1 MDGIDL
7 ATYYYCYCVH
17 MICNH
22 DLEWGGWKAG
32 MGTKESIFE
41 VGKMTLH
48 VKYINPIMKQKP
60 LSAKKKKQ
68 ISVRIQAVKVRVC
81 VWSIQS
87 RHKLDCIHSK
97 ACSDECMGMQPCIL
111 LNVQEEGAIVSK

>member
-1 MDGIDL
+1 
-7 ATYYYCYCVH
+7 

-60 LSAKKKKQ
+60 LSAKKKKADF
-68 ISVRIQAVKVRVC
+68 SPYTSSKSPCVC
-81 VWSIQS
+81 GVYN
-87 RHKLDCIHSK
+87 H
-97 ACSDECMGMQPCIL
+97 
-111 LNVQEEGAIVSK
+111 AIN

>member
-1 MDGIDL
+1 
-7 ATYYYCYCVH
+7 

-60 LSAKKKKQ
+60 LSAKKKKKQ
-68 ISVRIQAVKVRVC
+68 ISVRIQAVKVHVC
-81 VWSIQS
+81 VCGVYN
-87 RHKLDCIHSK
+87 H
-97 ACSDECMGMQPCIL
+97 
-111 LNVQEEGAIVSK
+111 AIN

>member
-7 ATYYYCYCVH
+7 ATYYCCYCVH

-60 LSAKKKKQ
+60 LSAKKKKADF
-68 ISVRIQAVKVRVC
+68 SPYTSSKSPCVC
-81 VWSIQS
+81 VEYTIT
-87 RHKLDCIHSK
+87 
-97 ACSDECMGMQPCIL
+97 P
-111 LNVQEEGAIVSK
+111 